1 MERQSKFRITLAWE
15 EHWAAKKKVESASIT
30 KGPPPGRHPSIYS
43 ELKPSSKKVAGGGGD
58 MILPLP
64 AA

>member
-15 EHWAAKKKVESASIT
+15 EHWAAKKKWKAQV
-30 KGPPPGRHPSIYS
+30 PNVPGRHPSIYS